1 MESSKTVAIRCEHD
15 GLKMA
20 EVKAGCLILRQRH
33 HGEMHVQI
41 VPLGELVE
49 YDGKETDSLQSARG
63 GHD

>member
-33 HGEMHVQI
+33 HGETHIQI
-41 VPLGELVE
+41 VPLSEVLG
-49 YDGKETDSLQSARG
+49 DCGCGKRALQG
-63 GHD
+63 GSR